1 MKKKEIKAKEN
12 DTTKPS
18 PSYEAKDIYVLE
30 GLEPVRKRPGMYIGS
45 TGADGLHHLIWEV
58 VDNSLDEAMGGFA
71 NEVEVVLLP
80 SSRVRVAD
88 NGRGIPV
95 GIHKQTKVSA
105 LETVMTTLHAGGKF
119 GGDSYKISGGLH
131 GVGVSVV
138 NALSTFL
145 KAEVHREGGL
155 FEQEYQR
162 GKPRAKVK
170 KTASSKQTGTVV
182 TFEPDVEIF
191 ESVKFDFDRIVGHLR
206 QQAYLISKIKIRILD
221 AREADE
227 KKLSGK
233 NDLYLESK
241 LESFP
246 SYSFYFEGGLKSYIK
261 YLNQEEEAIH
271 ENIFIAEKEQENIF
285 VSLAFQ
291 YISDIQGKEMSF
303 ANNIYTPEGGMHL
316 TGFRT
321 ALTRVLNDYAK
332 KNNFLKSDED
342 NLVGDDAREGLTA
355 VISVKLREPQ
365 FEGQTKAR
373 LGNPPAKTATE
384 KVMGDVFADYL
395 ENNPQDARKI
405 LDKVI
410 LAKKARQ
417 AAKAARETVL
427 RKGALEGMTL
437 PGKLADCS
445 SRQAELSEIFIVEGD
460 SAGGS
465 AKQGRDRRFQAILP
479 LRGKILNVEKSR
491 LDKILTSEQIR
502 NLIIALGTGVAEEF
516 DIARIR
522 YHKVFIMTDADVDG
536 AHIRTL
542 LLTLFYRY
550 LPQVISSGFLYIA
563 QPPLYKIQSGKT
575 VKYAFSDEE
584 KDKIVEEIKKTKGLS
599 AKSQKEDAKKQKAQ
613 EEEAIEETEG
623 GEEEKSSVQEKS
635 FGISIQRY
643 KGLGEM
649 NPEQL
654 WETTMNPANR
664 VIKRVDVK
672 DAAEADKIFDVLMG
686 SEVLPRK
693 RFIQTYA
700 KEVQNLDI

>member
-623 GEEEKSSVQEKS
+623 GEEEKSSSQEKS

>member
-1 MKKKEIKAKEN
+1 
-12 DTTKPS
+12 
-18 PSYEAKDIYVLE
+18 
-30 GLEPVRKRPGMYIGS
+30 
-45 TGADGLHHLIWEV
+45 
-58 VDNSLDEAMGGFA
+58 
-71 NEVEVVLLP
+71 
-80 SSRVRVAD
+80 
-88 NGRGIPV
+88 
-95 GIHKQTKVSA
+95 
-105 LETVMTTLHAGGKF
+105 
-119 GGDSYKISGGLH
+119 
-131 GVGVSVV
+131 
-138 NALSTFL
+138 
-145 KAEVHREGGL
+145 
-155 FEQEYQR
+155 
-162 GKPRAKVK
+162 
-170 KTASSKQTGTVV
+170 
-182 TFEPDVEIF
+182 
-191 ESVKFDFDRIVGHLR
+191 
-206 QQAYLISKIKIRILD
+206 
-221 AREADE
+221 
-227 KKLSGK
+227 
-233 NDLYLESK
+233 
-241 LESFP
+241 
-246 SYSFYFEGGLKSYIK
+246 
-261 YLNQEEEAIH
+261 
-271 ENIFIAEKEQENIF
+271 
-285 VSLAFQ
+285 
-291 YISDIQGKEMSF
+291 
-303 ANNIYTPEGGMHL
+303 
-316 TGFRT
+316 
-321 ALTRVLNDYAK
+321 
-332 KNNFLKSDED
+332 
-342 NLVGDDAREGLTA
+342 
-355 VISVKLREPQ
+355 
-365 FEGQTKAR
+365 
-373 LGNPPAKTATE
+373 
-384 KVMGDVFADYL
+384 
-395 ENNPQDARKI
+395 
-405 LDKVI
+405 
-410 LAKKARQ
+410 
-417 AAKAARETVL
+417 TVL
-427 RKGALEGMTL
+427 RKGALEGMSL

-623 GEEEKSSVQEKS
+623 GEEEKSSSQEKS